1 MGVTMNIGRRTA
13 WMRVSALWLCV
24 AWLAPG
30 RVQAT
35 VVLPA
40 DFAELVSGSQLVVHG
55 RVALVRAQEING
67 RRSIETIVT
76 VAVAD
81 VLKGQPGGTVTF
93 RIPGG
98 EVGRYR
104 RVTVGAPQLAAG
116 DEIVIFLRGS
126 PPMLP
131 TVFGLNQG
139 LYRVVRGADGRA
151 LVTPPMVTTS
161 GPDAARIVRG
171 DPARQPV
178 PIDVFARAVRTV
190 LEAAP

>member
-1 MGVTMNIGRRTA
+1 
-13 WMRVSALWLCV
+13 MRLSALWLCV
-24 AWLAPG
+24 AWLAPA
-30 RVQAT
+30 RAQAT

-76 VAVAD
+76 VTVAD

-98 EVGRYR
+98 EIGRYR
-104 RVTVGAPQLAAG
+104 RVMVGAPRLAAG
-116 DEIVIFLRGS
+116 DEIVVFLRGS
-126 PPMLP
+126 APALP
-131 TVFGLNQG
+131 VVFGLSQG

-151 LVTPPMVTTS
+151 LVTPPLVTTS
-161 GPDAARIVRG
+161 APGAIRIVRG

-178 PIDVFARAVRTV
+178 PIEVFARAVRAQ
-190 LEAAP
+190 LEPVP